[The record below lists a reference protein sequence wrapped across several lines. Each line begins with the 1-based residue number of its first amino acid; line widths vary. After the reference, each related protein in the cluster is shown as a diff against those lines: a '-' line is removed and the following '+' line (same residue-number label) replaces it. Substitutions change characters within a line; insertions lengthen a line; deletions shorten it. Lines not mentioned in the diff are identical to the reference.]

1 MTRLLRQ
8 LVAVVRMLRLLA
20 HALAG
25 LWTLHLRFGR
35 MSVAEQHSA
44 VQQWAQ
50 GVLRIMG
57 IGLQVHGRAQAGPV
71 LLVANH
77 ISWLDIVVMLAAQ
90 YCRFVA
96 KSELKAWPL
105 IGPLATAAGT
115 LYIERASSRDALR
128 VVHHMAERLQAGDVL
143 AVFPEGTT
151 GDGVHVLPFHANLLQ
166 AAIAAQAPAQA
177 VGLRFVDAW
186 GQPSFA
192 TCYVGDDTFVGSVWR
207 TLCARGLVVHVA
219 FAAPD
224 LPQGRNRRVWAVD
237 LRAQVMAV
245 RGVSALSPTRACGMV
260 SESAYA
266 FLSTLFSGRN
276 P

>member
-8 LVAVVRMLRLLA
+8 VAALGRMLRLLV
-20 HALAG
+20 HALGG
-25 LWTLHLRFGR
+25 LWTLYLRFGR
-35 MSVAEQHSA
+35 MSDAQQHRA

-57 IGLQVHGRAQAGPV
+57 IGLQVHGRAHAGPV

-105 IGPLATAAGT
+105 VGPLATAAGT

-128 VVHHMAERLQAGDVL
+128 VVHHMAECLRADEVL

-151 GDGVHVLPFHANLLQ
+151 GDGSTVLPFHANLFQ
-166 AAIAAQAPAQA
+166 AAISADAPVVP
-177 VGLRFVDAW
+177 VGLRFINERSGMA
-186 GQPSFA
+186 SFA
-192 TCYVGDDTFVGSVWR
+192 PCYIGDDTLVGSIWR
-207 TLCARGLVVHVA
+207 TLCAQDLVAVVHFGPA
-219 FAAPD
+219 QPAA
-224 LPQGRNRRVWAVD
+224 GRDRRTWA
-237 LRAQVMAV
+237 AAV
-245 RGVSALSPTRACGMV
+245 RRAV
-260 SESAYA
+260 IQLRS
-266 FLSTLFSGRN
+266 
-276 P
+276 

>member
-8 LVAVVRMLRLLA
+8 LVAVVRMLRLLV

-57 IGLQVHGRAQAGPV
+57 IELQVHGRAHAGPV

-105 IGPLATAAGT
+105 VGPLATAAGT

-192 TCYVGDDTFVGSVWR
+192 PCYIGDDTFLGSVWR

-219 FAAPD
+219 YAVPD

-237 LRAQVMAV
+237 LRAQVMAA
-245 RGVSALSPTRACGMV
+245 RGGSA
-260 SESAYA
+260 
-266 FLSTLFSGRN
+266 
-276 P
+276 

>member
-1 MTRLLRQ
+1 MTRALRQ
-8 LVAVVRMLRLLA
+8 LVATWRMLRLLA

-25 LWTLHLRFGR
+25 LWTLRIHFGR
-35 MSVAEQHSA
+35 MPLAQQHAA

-57 IGLQVHGRAQAGPV
+57 IGLQVHGRAHAGPV

-77 ISWLDIVVMLAAQ
+77 ISWLDIVVLLAAR

-96 KSELKAWPL
+96 KSEIKAWPL
-105 IGPLATAAGT
+105 VGPLATAAGT

-151 GDGVHVLPFHANLLQ
+151 GDGVDVLPFHANLLQ
-166 AAIAAQAPAQA
+166 AAIAARAPAQA
-177 VGLRFVDAW
+177 VGLRFMDAW

-192 TCYVGDDTFVGSVWR
+192 PCYTADDTFVASVWR
-207 TLCARGLVVHVA
+207 TLCAGGLVVHVA

-224 LPQGRNRRVWAVD
+224 PSQGRNRRVWAVD
-237 LRAQVMAV
+237 LRAQVIAA
-245 RGVSALSPTRACGMV
+245 RGISACDL
-260 SESAYA
+260 
-266 FLSTLFSGRN
+266 L
-276 P
+276 

>member
-8 LVAVVRMLRLLA
+8 VAALGRMLRLLA
-20 HALAG
+20 HALGG
-25 LWTLHLRFGR
+25 LWTLYLRFGR
-35 MSVAEQHSA
+35 MSVAQQHMA

-57 IGLQVHGRAQAGPV
+57 IGLQVHGRAHAGPV

-96 KSELKAWPL
+96 KSELKDWPL
-105 IGPLATAAGT
+105 VGPLATAAGT
-115 LYIERASSRDALR
+115 MYIERASSRDALR

-177 VGLRFVDAW
+177 VGLCFVDAR

-192 TCYVGDDTFVGSVWR
+192 PCYNGDDTFLGSVWR
-207 TLCARGLVVHVA
+207 TLCARGLEVHVA
-219 FAAPD
+219 FAPPD

-237 LRAQVMAV
+237 LRLQVMA
-245 RGVSALSPTRACGMV
+245 LRAAA
-260 SESAYA
+260 S
-266 FLSTLFSGRN
+266 
-276 P
+276 

>member
-1 MTRLLRQ
+1 
-8 LVAVVRMLRLLA
+8 MLRLLA

-25 LWTLHLRFGR
+25 LWTLRIHFGR
-35 MSVAEQHSA
+35 MPLAQQHAA

-57 IGLQVHGRAQAGPV
+57 IGLQVHGRAHAGPV

-77 ISWLDIVVMLAAQ
+77 ISWLDIVVLLAAR

-96 KSELKAWPL
+96 KSEIKAWPL
-105 IGPLATAAGT
+105 VGPLATAAGT

-151 GDGVHVLPFHANLLQ
+151 GDGVDVLPFHANLLQ

-192 TCYVGDDTFVGSVWR
+192 PCYTADDTFVASVWR
-207 TLCARGLVVHVA
+207 TLCAGGLVVHVA

-224 LPQGRNRRVWAVD
+224 PPQGRNRRVWAVD
-237 LRAQVMAV
+237 LRAQVIAA
-245 RGVSALSPTRACGMV
+245 RGISACDL
-260 SESAYA
+260 
-266 FLSTLFSGRN
+266 L
-276 P
+276 

>member
-8 LVAVVRMLRLLA
+8 LVAVARMLRLLV

-44 VQQWAQ
+44 VQQWAK

-105 IGPLATAAGT
+105 VGPLATAAGT

-128 VVHHMAERLQAGDVL
+128 VVHHMAERLQVGDVL

-151 GDGVHVLPFHANLLQ
+151 GDGVQVLPFHANLLQ

-192 TCYVGDDTFVGSVWR
+192 PCYVGDDTFLGSVWR

-245 RGVSALSPTRACGMV
+245 RGVSA
-260 SESAYA
+260 
-266 FLSTLFSGRN
+266 
-276 P
+276 

>member
-8 LVAVVRMLRLLA
+8 LVAVVRMLRLLV

-57 IGLQVHGRAQAGPV
+57 IGLQVHGRAHAGPV
-71 LLVANH
+71 LLVTNH

-105 IGPLATAAGT
+105 VGPLATAAGT

-128 VVHHMAERLQAGDVL
+128 VVHHMAERLQDGDVL

-151 GDGVHVLPFHANLLQ
+151 GDGVEVLPFHANLLQ

-177 VGLRFVDAW
+177 VGLRFVDAR

-192 TCYVGDDTFVGSVWR
+192 PCYIGDDTFVGSVWR

-245 RGVSALSPTRACGMV
+245 RGLSA
-260 SESAYA
+260 
-266 FLSTLFSGRN
+266 
-276 P
+276 

>member
-8 LVAVVRMLRLLA
+8 LVAVVRMLRLLV

-57 IGLQVHGRAQAGPV
+57 IELQVHGRAHAGPV

-105 IGPLATAAGT
+105 VGPLATAAGT

-192 TCYVGDDTFVGSVWR
+192 PCYIGDDTFLGSVWR

-245 RGVSALSPTRACGMV
+245 RGVSA
-260 SESAYA
+260 
-266 FLSTLFSGRN
+266 
-276 P
+276 

>member
-8 LVAVVRMLRLLA
+8 LVAVVRMLRLLV

-57 IGLQVHGRAQAGPV
+57 IKLQVHGRAHAGPV

-105 IGPLATAAGT
+105 VGPLATAAGT

-151 GDGVHVLPFHANLLQ
+151 GDGVEVLPFHANLLQ
-166 AAIAAQAPAQA
+166 AASAAQAPAQA

-192 TCYVGDDTFVGSVWR
+192 PCYIGDDTFLGSVWR

-245 RGVSALSPTRACGMV
+245 RGVSA
-260 SESAYA
+260 
-266 FLSTLFSGRN
+266 
-276 P
+276 

>member
-8 LVAVVRMLRLLA
+8 LVAVVRMLRLLV

-35 MSVAEQHSA
+35 MSVTEQHSA

-57 IGLQVHGRAQAGPV
+57 IGLQVHGRAHAGPV

-105 IGPLATAAGT
+105 VGPLATAAGT

-151 GDGVHVLPFHANLLQ
+151 GDGVQVLPFHANLLQ

-192 TCYVGDDTFVGSVWR
+192 PCYIGDDTFLGSVWR

-245 RGVSALSPTRACGMV
+245 RGVSA
-260 SESAYA
+260 
-266 FLSTLFSGRN
+266 
-276 P
+276 

>member
-8 LVAVVRMLRLLA
+8 LVAVVRMLRLLV

-57 IGLQVHGRAQAGPV
+57 IELQVHGRAHAGPV

-105 IGPLATAAGT
+105 VGPLATAAGT

-151 GDGVHVLPFHANLLQ
+151 GDGVQVLPFHANLLQ

-192 TCYVGDDTFVGSVWR
+192 PCYVGDDTFLGSVWR

-245 RGVSALSPTRACGMV
+245 RGASA
-260 SESAYA
+260 
-266 FLSTLFSGRN
+266 
-276 P
+276 

>member
-1 MTRLLRQ
+1 MARLLRQ
-8 LVAVVRMLRLLA
+8 LVAVVRMLRLLV

-57 IGLQVHGRAQAGPV
+57 IELQVHGRAHAGPV

-128 VVHHMAERLQAGDVL
+128 VVHHMAERLQGGDVL

-192 TCYVGDDTFVGSVWR
+192 PCYIGDDTFLGSVWR

-245 RGVSALSPTRACGMV
+245 RGVSA
-260 SESAYA
+260 
-266 FLSTLFSGRN
+266 
-276 P
+276 

>member
-1 MTRLLRQ
+1 
-8 LVAVVRMLRLLA
+8 MLRLLA

-25 LWTLHLRFGR
+25 LWTLRIHFGR
-35 MSVAEQHSA
+35 MPLAQQHAA

-57 IGLQVHGRAQAGPV
+57 IGLQVHGRAHAGPV

-77 ISWLDIVVMLAAQ
+77 ISWLDIVVLLAAR

-96 KSELKAWPL
+96 KSEIKAWPL
-105 IGPLATAAGT
+105 VGPLATAAGT

-151 GDGVHVLPFHANLLQ
+151 GDGVAVLPFHANLLQ
-166 AAIAAQAPAQA
+166 AAIAARAPAQA

-192 TCYVGDDTFVGSVWR
+192 PCYTADDTFVASVWR
-207 TLCARGLVVHVA
+207 TLCAGGLVVHVA

-224 LPQGRNRRVWAVD
+224 PSQGRNRRVWAVD
-237 LRAQVMAV
+237 LRAQVIAA
-245 RGVSALSPTRACGMV
+245 RGISAC
-260 SESAYA
+260 
-266 FLSTLFSGRN
+266 N
-276 P
+276 PL

>member
-57 IGLQVHGRAQAGPV
+57 IELQVHGRAHAGPV

-105 IGPLATAAGT
+105 VGPLATAAGT

-151 GDGVHVLPFHANLLQ
+151 GNGVEVLPFHANLLQ

-192 TCYVGDDTFVGSVWR
+192 PCYIGDDTFLGSVWR

-245 RGVSALSPTRACGMV
+245 RGVSA
-260 SESAYA
+260 
-266 FLSTLFSGRN
+266 
-276 P
+276 

>member
-8 LVAVVRMLRLLA
+8 LVAVVRMLRLLV

-35 MSVAEQHSA
+35 LSVAEQHSA

-57 IGLQVHGRAQAGPV
+57 IELQVHGRAHAGPV

-105 IGPLATAAGT
+105 VGPLATAAGT

-151 GDGVHVLPFHANLLQ
+151 GDGVEVLPFHANLLQ

-192 TCYVGDDTFVGSVWR
+192 PCYIGDDTFVGSVWR

-245 RGVSALSPTRACGMV
+245 RGASA
-260 SESAYA
+260 
-266 FLSTLFSGRN
+266 
-276 P
+276 

>member
-8 LVAVVRMLRLLA
+8 VAALGRMLRLLA
-20 HALAG
+20 HALGG
-25 LWTLHLRFGR
+25 LWTLYLRFGR
-35 MSVAEQHSA
+35 MSVAQQHMA

-57 IGLQVHGRAQAGPV
+57 IGLQVHGRAHAGPV

-96 KSELKAWPL
+96 KSELKDWPL
-105 IGPLATAAGT
+105 VGPLATAAGT
-115 LYIERASSRDALR
+115 MYIERASSRDALR

-177 VGLRFVDAW
+177 VGLCFVDAR

-192 TCYVGDDTFVGSVWR
+192 PCYNGDDTFLGSVWR
-207 TLCARGLVVHVA
+207 TLCALGLEVHVA
-219 FAAPD
+219 FAPPD

-237 LRAQVMAV
+237 LRLQVMA
-245 RGVSALSPTRACGMV
+245 LRAAA
-260 SESAYA
+260 S
-266 FLSTLFSGRN
+266 
-276 P
+276 

>member
-8 LVAVVRMLRLLA
+8 VAALGRMLRLLA
-20 HALAG
+20 HALGG

-35 MSVAEQHSA
+35 MSDAQQHRA

-57 IGLQVHGRAQAGPV
+57 IGLQVHGRAHAGPV

-105 IGPLATAAGT
+105 VGPLATAAGT
-115 LYIERASSRDALR
+115 LFIERASSRDALR

-151 GDGVHVLPFHANLLQ
+151 GDGVEVLPFHANLLQ

-192 TCYVGDDTFVGSVWR
+192 PCYIGDDTFVGSVWR

-224 LPQGRNRRVWAVD
+224 LPLGRNRRVWALD
-237 LRAQVMAV
+237 LHAQVMAV
-245 RGVSALSPTRACGMV
+245 RGLSV
-260 SESAYA
+260 
-266 FLSTLFSGRN
+266 
-276 P
+276 

>member
-1 MTRLLRQ
+1 MARLLRQ
-8 LVAVVRMLRLLA
+8 LVAVVRMLRLLV

-35 MSVAEQHSA
+35 LSVAEQHSA

-57 IGLQVHGRAQAGPV
+57 IGLQVHGRAHAGPV

-105 IGPLATAAGT
+105 VGPLATAAGT

-128 VVHHMAERLQAGDVL
+128 VVHHMAERLQVGDVL

-151 GDGVHVLPFHANLLQ
+151 GNGVEVLPFHANLLQ

-192 TCYVGDDTFVGSVWR
+192 PCYIGDDTFLGSVWR

-245 RGVSALSPTRACGMV
+245 RGVSA
-260 SESAYA
+260 
-266 FLSTLFSGRN
+266 
-276 P
+276 

>member
-1 MTRLLRQ
+1 
-8 LVAVVRMLRLLA
+8 LA

-25 LWTLHLRFGR
+25 LWTLRIHFGR
-35 MSVAEQHSA
+35 MPLAQQHAA

-57 IGLQVHGRAQAGPV
+57 IGLQVHGRAHAGPV

-77 ISWLDIVVMLAAQ
+77 ISWLDIVVLLAAR

-96 KSELKAWPL
+96 KSEIKAWPL
-105 IGPLATAAGT
+105 VGPLATAAGT

-151 GDGVHVLPFHANLLQ
+151 GDGVDVLPFHANLLQ

-177 VGLRFVDAW
+177 VGLRFIDAW

-192 TCYVGDDTFVGSVWR
+192 PCYTADDTFVASVWR
-207 TLCARGLVVHVA
+207 TLCAGGLVVHVA

-224 LPQGRNRRVWAVD
+224 PPQGRNRRVWAVD
-237 LRAQVMAV
+237 LRAQVIAA
-245 RGVSALSPTRACGMV
+245 RGISAC
-260 SESAYA
+260 
-266 FLSTLFSGRN
+266 N
-276 P
+276 PL

>member
-1 MTRLLRQ
+1 MARLLRQ

-57 IGLQVHGRAQAGPV
+57 IELQVHGRAHAGPV

-105 IGPLATAAGT
+105 VGPLATAAGT

-192 TCYVGDDTFVGSVWR
+192 PCYIGDDTFLGSVWR
-207 TLCARGLVVHVA
+207 MLCARGLVVHVA
-219 FAAPD
+219 YAVPD

-245 RGVSALSPTRACGMV
+245 RGVSA
-260 SESAYA
+260 
-266 FLSTLFSGRN
+266 
-276 P
+276 

>member
-1 MTRLLRQ
+1 MTRALRQ
-8 LVAVVRMLRLLA
+8 LVATWRLLRLLA

-25 LWTLHLRFGR
+25 LWTLRIHFGR
-35 MSVAEQHSA
+35 MPLAQQHA
-44 VQQWAQ
+44 VVQQWAR

-57 IGLQVHGRAQAGPV
+57 IGLQVHGRAHAGPV

-77 ISWLDIVVMLAAQ
+77 ISWLDIVVLLAAR

-96 KSELKAWPL
+96 KSEIKAWPL
-105 IGPLATAAGT
+105 VGPLATAAGT

-151 GDGVHVLPFHANLLQ
+151 GDGFDVLPFHANLLQ

-192 TCYVGDDTFVGSVWR
+192 PCYTADDTFVASVWR
-207 TLCARGLVVHVA
+207 TLCAGGLVVHVA

-224 LPQGRNRRVWAVD
+224 PSQGRNRRVWAVD
-237 LRAQVMAV
+237 LRAQVIAA
-245 RGVSALSPTRACGMV
+245 RGISACNSL
-260 SESAYA
+260 
-266 FLSTLFSGRN
+266 
-276 P
+276 

>member
-8 LVAVVRMLRLLA
+8 LVAVVRMLRLLV

-57 IGLQVHGRAQAGPV
+57 IELQVHGRAHAGPV

-105 IGPLATAAGT
+105 VGPLATAAGT

-151 GDGVHVLPFHANLLQ
+151 GDGVHVLPFYANLLQ

-192 TCYVGDDTFVGSVWR
+192 PCYVGDDTFVGSVWR

-245 RGVSALSPTRACGMV
+245 RGLSA
-260 SESAYA
+260 
-266 FLSTLFSGRN
+266 
-276 P
+276 

>member
-1 MTRLLRQ
+1 LRI
-8 LVAVVRMLRLLA
+8 
-20 HALAG
+20 H
-25 LWTLHLRFGR
+25 FGR
-35 MSVAEQHSA
+35 MPLAQQHPA

-57 IGLQVHGRAQAGPV
+57 IGLQVHGRAHAGPV

-77 ISWLDIVVMLAAQ
+77 ISWLDIVVLLAAR

-96 KSELKAWPL
+96 KSEIKAWPL
-105 IGPLATAAGT
+105 VGPLATAAGT

-151 GDGVHVLPFHANLLQ
+151 GDGVDVLPFHANLLQ
-166 AAIAAQAPAQA
+166 AAIAARAPAQA
-177 VGLRFVDAW
+177 VGLRFMDAW

-192 TCYVGDDTFVGSVWR
+192 PCYTADDTFVASVWR
-207 TLCARGLVVHVA
+207 TLCAGGLVVHVA

-224 LPQGRNRRVWAVD
+224 PSQGRNRRVWAVD
-237 LRAQVMAV
+237 LRAQVIAA
-245 RGVSALSPTRACGMV
+245 RGISACDL
-260 SESAYA
+260 
-266 FLSTLFSGRN
+266 L
-276 P
+276 